1 MPVSHGTSPE
11 QVRSNIHAVEEKLN
25 DHQSQTPI
33 NNCPAV
39 RGGAGGSHFEG
50 CKKGK

>member
-11 QVRSNIHAVEEKLN
+11 QVKSNIHAVETRLN

-33 NNCPAV
+33 NNCPVV
-39 RGGAGGSHFEG
+39 RGTVGGSHFDG
-50 CKKGK
+50 AKKDK